1 MSDNKISQNL
11 ISSLIKENAKVL
23 DVGCGDGSLL
33 VFLENEKKI
42 NGQGLEISHEGVK
55 TCLSK
60 GLSVL
65 QGNADIDLTNF
76 PKKSFDYVILSRT
89 LQATHKPKEV
99 LKEMLRIGK
108 KCIVSIPNFAHWK
121 CRLDL
126 LLKGEMPMTKTL
138 SEPWYQ
144 TPNIHLCTIK
154 DFITICNSLNISIDK
169 AFRISES
176 GSIKSIK
183 KPESFYNNLFSV
195 EGIFVISQ
203 KI

>member
-1 MSDNKISQNL
+1 MLNNKISQNL
-11 ISSLIKENAKVL
+11 ISSLIEENSKVL

-33 VFLENEKKI
+33 VFLENKKNI

-65 QGNADIDLTNF
+65 QGNADTDLVNF
-76 PKKSFDYVILSRT
+76 PKNSFDYVILSRT

-108 KCIVSIPNFAHWK
+108 KCIVSFPNFAHWK

-126 LLKGEMPMTKTL
+126 LLKGVMPMTKTL

-154 DFITICNSLNISIDK
+154 DFINICELLNISVDK
-169 AFRISES
+169 AFRLSES
-176 GSIKSIK
+176 GLIKTIDT
-183 KPESFYNNLFSV
+183 PESFYNNLFSV
-195 EGIFVISQ
+195 EGVFVISQ
-203 KI
+203 KT

>member
-1 MSDNKISQNL
+1 MLNNKISQNL
-11 ISSLIKENAKVL
+11 ISSLIEENCKVL

-33 VFLENEKKI
+33 IFLENKKNI

-65 QGNADIDLTNF
+65 QGNADTDLVNF
-76 PKKSFDYVILSRT
+76 PKNSFDYVILSRT

-108 KCIVSIPNFAHWK
+108 KCIVSFPNFAHWK

-126 LLKGEMPMTKTL
+126 LLEGVMPMTKTL

-154 DFITICNSLNISIDK
+154 DFIRICELLNISIDK
-169 AFRISES
+169 AFRLSES
-176 GSIKSIK
+176 GSIKTTDR
-183 KPESFYNNLFSV
+183 PESFYNNLLSV
-195 EGIFVISQ
+195 EGVFVISQ
-203 KI
+203 KT